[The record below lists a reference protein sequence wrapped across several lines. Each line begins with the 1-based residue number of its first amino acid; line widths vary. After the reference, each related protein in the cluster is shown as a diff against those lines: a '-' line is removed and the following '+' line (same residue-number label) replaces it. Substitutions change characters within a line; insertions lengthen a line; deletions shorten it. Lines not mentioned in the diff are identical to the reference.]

1 MAAEKQTDSLRSI
14 VDQDAAI
21 TAYLDGLLRDPDAD
35 DAVES
40 SAPRKAPGL
49 KVITVS
55 ESTAAGEPPVDESL
69 ETVPENAP
77 SKLAAAV
84 EAPHAADDEPS
95 MASVESEGMGV
106 VADEMDVPG
115 AAALEVADQEA
126 SSAAPEPAALAE
138 PLPESDITK
147 ADATESSQAAEDRPL
162 GSAWGWLR
170 VGGMTMAIPADAIDS
185 RHPDSALDP
194 VPGAPPQVAGA
205 LSVDGRPRLVLSLA
219 SLLGRQ
225 GSADAETEVLLL
237 GTGGLWGVA
246 GERVEQPPELH
257 DESVEW
263 RSEAQRTTR
272 RPWLAGTASA
282 AGVAVLDVVG
292 LRAALKASR

>member
-1 MAAEKQTDSLRSI
+1 MAAEKQTDSRRSI

-49 KVITVS
+49 KVITVP
-55 ESTAAGEPPVDESL
+55 ESTTAGEPPVDESPVA
-69 ETVPENAP
+69 VPENAP
-77 SKLAAAV
+77 SERAAAV
-84 EAPHAADDEPS
+84 EAPHAADVEPS
-95 MASVESEGMGV
+95 MASVESEEMGA
-106 VADEMDVPG
+106 VAGETGVPEP
-115 AAALEVADQEA
+115 AALEVADQEA
-126 SSAAPEPAALAE
+126 PTTAPEPATLAE
-138 PLPESDITK
+138 SPPESDTTK
-147 ADATESSQAAEDRPL
+147 ADTTESSQAAEDSP
-162 GSAWGWLR
+162 SDSPWGWLR
-170 VGGMTMAIPADAIDS
+170 IGGMTMAIPVDAIES
-185 RHPDSALDP
+185 RHPDPALDP

-205 LSVDGRPRLVLSLA
+205 LSVDGRPRLILSLA

-237 GTGGLWGVA
+237 GKGGLWGVA

-257 DESVEW
+257 EKSVEW